1 MSRLAPHS
9 VLKRRRVKL
18 TNYARRFR
26 LLKSGLPR
34 LVLRKSNHYVL
45 AQLVEYSPEGDRV
58 VWTRTTRELVL
69 AGEFTS
75 GTCSGACTALG
86 AVLPVDSDLQFVID
100 IGMRRPLKT
109 KPFFVA
115 SVVDGFKHKLSDRQ
129 YKRVWNCNVE

>member
-1 MSRLAPHS
+1 MNKLASHS

-45 AQLVEYSPEGDRV
+45 AQLVQYTPVGDHV
-58 VWTRTTRELVL
+58 LWTKSTRELVL

-75 GTCSGACTALG
+75 GTNLEACVALG
-86 AVLPVDSDLQFVID
+86 AILPLDDSLQFVID
-100 IGMRRPLKT
+100 IGMRRPIKT

-115 SVVDGFKHKLSDRQ
+115 SVVQGFKHKLSDRQ
-129 YKRVWNCNVE
+129 YKRVWTNDE